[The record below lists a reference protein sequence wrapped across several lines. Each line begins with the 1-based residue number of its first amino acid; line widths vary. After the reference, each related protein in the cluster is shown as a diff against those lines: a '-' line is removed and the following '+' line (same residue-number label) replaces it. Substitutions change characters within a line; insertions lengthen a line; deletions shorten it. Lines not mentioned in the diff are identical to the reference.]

1 MLLEEAGARV
11 PLPVRR
17 HQALV
22 LDRVVDRLG
31 YEPHGHRLYVLE
43 IAGPCPRVKVGASR
57 DVVRRIKEHIG
68 EMNNSQ
74 HGVLDAHVTDAL
86 DNARAVSRAEAEAQ
100 HFMNKF
106 FTPMRSREHF
116 TDADFFQAI
125 VIANVAV
132 GLSMNVQEPSG
143 PPV

>member
-1 MLLEEAGARV
+1 M
-11 PLPVRR
+11 
-17 HQALV
+17 
-22 LDRVVDRLG
+22 LDRVIDRLG

-68 EMNNSQ
+68 EMNTWQ
-74 HGVLDAHVTDAL
+74 HGVLDAHVTDSL
-86 DNARAVSRAEAEAQ
+86 GNARAVRHAEAHAQ
-100 HFMNKF
+100 RFLNRF
-106 FTPMRSREHF
+106 FTPMMSREHF
-116 TDADFFQAI
+116 TDADFFQAT
-125 VIANVAV
+125 VIATVAV